1 MKITFKPL
9 TYQLDAVQAVVDV
22 FRGQQQLIGQTRYTL
37 DRGIQPTPKRVT
49 QQAGLDFGETD
60 ILQNSA
66 LQTYDM
72 LDDENIGF
80 ANTPL
85 FDLNEILKNIQT
97 VQANRQLPKSTELV
111 TADNKKGDSLTQ
123 SPLNLNIEMETGT
136 GKTYTYLRT
145 IFEMNKQYGW
155 SKFIIVVPS
164 IAIREGVNK
173 SIAMMADD
181 LLAEYGKKPRAF
193 IYDSKNLHKLQEF
206 SNDGG
211 INIMI
216 INVQAFNATGKDAR
230 KIYGQ
235 VKTKNGEPVLDKAG
249 NPIMEGLDE
258 FQSRIP
264 INIIKRNNP
273 IIILDEPQKM
283 GADKTLQSL
292 ANFNPL
298 FILRYSAT
306 HKRDYNLVY
315 RLDALD
321 AYNQKLVKKITVK
334 GIEVKGLTG
343 TNGYL
348 YLQDV
353 IVSNKAP
360 VARLELEIKSTKGE
374 FRREIRNVI
383 KDDNLFVI
391 SKEAE
396 QYKDRYTV
404 TNIKADS
411 IEFANGIVLH
421 IGQGSSNKGDGDDK
435 DLRRIQ
441 IRETIRSHLDIEQRL
456 FHKGIKVLSLFFID
470 EVAKYRQYDS
480 DGNAVNGEYADI
492 FEQTYTEEVG
502 KRIDLNL
509 TDDPYQDYLK
519 AITAQGTHN
528 GYFSLDKNRHMID
541 PKTKLE
547 KDEELGE
554 RVLVA
559 DDIDAYDLILKD
571 KESLLAFPEPLD
583 SDEQIARKNVRFIF
597 SHSALRE
604 GWDNPNVFVICTLK
618 HSDNVISRRQE
629 VGRGL
634 RLAVD
639 RHGTRMD
646 SGYLPL
652 GEVHRLNNLTVITNE
667 SYAEFVDNLQKEM
680 LENLATRPS
689 KANPQYFTGKT
700 LVSELGGQMT
710 VDAGT
715 ANQIYK
721 YLVKNNY
728 LDDDD
733 NLLAKF
739 HDDKDNDQLPQLPE
753 ELQPFA
759 SAIHKLIGNVVN
771 PDALKG
777 MFNNG
782 NKPKNTINPENLNRK
797 EFQAL
802 WRRIN
807 QKSIYQIGL
816 DSDKLIAES
825 ISEID
830 KVSRERNN
838 NFVQSLTYTVKKS
851 EQKDSL
857 DYDTLRQGDS
867 FGQVQSNREQYSV
880 NVQTPIR
887 YDLIGQVASRT
898 NLTRR
903 TVVAVLSKIN
913 SAVFSQFK
921 HNPEAFISEV
931 SRIIN
936 EQQAKLIVQNIVY
949 ELTQE
954 RYDSNDIFVS
964 NIPLSDN
971 ATKAN
976 RHVWEYVETDSDV
989 ERKFLA
995 ELEQHVNEVIVY
1007 AKLPK
1012 NFVIPTP
1019 FGGYNPDWAIAFNQ
1033 DKIRHVYFVAET
1045 KGSTSEID
1053 LRESEK
1059 QKIASAKAFF
1069 AKLQQ
1074 IQGNNSELEQA
1085 DTLAE
1090 VEKMP
1095 VSYEVV
1101 DSFDSL
1107 MQIVGMK

>member
-66 LQTYDM
+66 LPTYDM

-173 SIAMMADD
+173 SISMMADD

-193 IYDSKNLHKLQEF
+193 IYDSKALHHLESF
-206 SNDGG
+206 SSDGG

-216 INVQAFNATGKDAR
+216 INVQAFNTIKEGANNEASR
-230 KIYGQ
+230 KIY
-235 VKTKNGEPVLDKAG
+235 AS
-249 NPIMEGLDE
+249 LDE
-258 FQSRIP
+258 FGSRRP
-264 INIIKRNNP
+264 IDVIRRNRP

-353 IVSNKAP
+353 IVSSKAP
-360 VARLELEIKSTKGE
+360 IARLELEIKSTKGE
-374 FRREIRNVI
+374 FRREIRNI
-383 KDDNLFVI
+383 EKGRDLFDI
-391 SKEAE
+391 SGEAE

-404 TNIKADS
+404 TQVTADS

-421 IGQGSSNKGDGDDK
+421 VGQGNVDDK

-480 DGNAVNGEYADI
+480 EGNMVNGDYANMFVQAYKDEI
-492 FEQTYTEEVG
+492 AQ
-502 KRIDLNL
+502 RIDLNL
-509 TDDPYQDYLK
+509 QNDPYQDYLK
-519 AITAQGTHN
+519 AIDADSTHN

-554 RVLVA
+554 KVLVA

-583 SDEQIARKNVRFIF
+583 SDEQKARKNVRFIF

-639 RHGTRMD
+639 KFGNRMD

-652 GEVHRLNNLTVITNE
+652 GEVQRLNNLTVITNE
-667 SYAEFVDNLQKEM
+667 SYTQFVGELQKEM
-680 LENLATRPS
+680 LATLANRPS

-700 LVSELGGQMT
+700 LVSELGGQMV
-710 VDAGT
+710 VDADT
-715 ANQIYK
+715 ANEIFF
-721 YLVKNNY
+721 YLRSHGYTDKAG
-728 LDDDD
+728 
-733 NLLAKF
+733 NLSESY
-739 HDDKDNDQLPQLPE
+739 HQDKENGKLPKLPD

-759 SAIHKLIGNVVN
+759 NSIHKLISSVVN
-771 PDALKG
+771 PNALDG
-777 MFNNG
+777 MFNDG
-782 NKPKNTINPENLNRK
+782 NRPKNTINPDNLNRK

-807 QKSIYQIGL
+807 QKSIYQIQL
-816 DSDKLIAES
+816 DSEKLIAES

-838 NFVQSLTYTVKKS
+838 NFVQSLTYTVKTS

-931 SRIIN
+931 SRLIN
-936 EQQAKLIVQNIVY
+936 EQQAKLIVQNIAY
-949 ELTQE
+949 ELTSE

-964 NIPLSDN
+964 NIPLSDT
-971 ATKAN
+971 AIKAN

-995 ELEQHVNEVIVY
+995 ELEQHINEVVVY

-1033 DKIRHVYFVAET
+1033 DKVRHVYFVAET

-1053 LRESEK
+1053 LRETEK

-1074 IQGNNSELEQA
+1074 TQGNNSEFEQV
-1085 DTLAE
+1085 DTLAA

-1101 DSFDSL
+1101 NSFDSL

>member
-85 FDLNEILKNIQT
+85 FDLNEVLKNIQT

-173 SIAMMADD
+173 SISMMADD

-193 IYDSKNLHKLQEF
+193 IYDSKALHHLESF
-206 SNDGG
+206 SSDGG

-216 INVQAFNATGKDAR
+216 INVQAFNTIKEGANNEASR
-230 KIYGQ
+230 KIY
-235 VKTKNGEPVLDKAG
+235 AS
-249 NPIMEGLDE
+249 LDE
-258 FQSRIP
+258 FGSRRP
-264 INIIKRNNP
+264 IDVIRRNRP

-353 IVSNKAP
+353 VVSSKAP

-374 FRREIRNVI
+374 FRREIRNI
-383 KDDNLFVI
+383 AKGDDLFVV

-404 TNIKADS
+404 TQVTADS

-421 IGQGSSNKGDGDDK
+421 VGQGNVDDK

-470 EVAKYRQYDS
+470 EVAKYRQYDM
-480 DGNAVNGEYADI
+480 DGNALNGEYADI
-492 FEQTYTEEVG
+492 FEQTYSEEVG

-509 TDDPYQDYLK
+509 TNDPYQDYLK

-528 GYFSLDKNRHMID
+528 GYFSLDKKRHMVD
-541 PKTKLE
+541 PNVKSV

-554 RVLVA
+554 KVLVA

-571 KESLLAFPEPLD
+571 KESLLAFPERLD

-667 SYAEFVDNLQKEM
+667 SYVEFVGNLQKEM
-680 LENLATRPS
+680 LANLATRPS

-700 LVSELGGQMT
+700 LVSELGGQMV
-710 VDAGT
+710 VDADT
-715 ANQIYK
+715 ANEIFF
-721 YLVKNNY
+721 YLRSHGYTDKAG
-728 LDDDD
+728 
-733 NLLAKF
+733 NLSESY
-739 HDDKDNDQLPQLPE
+739 HQDKENGKLPKLPD

-759 SAIHKLIGNVVN
+759 NSIHKLISSVVN
-771 PDALKG
+771 PNALDG
-777 MFNNG
+777 MFNDG
-782 NKPKNTINPENLNRK
+782 NRPKNTINPGNLNRK

-807 QKSIYQIGL
+807 QKSIYQIQL
-816 DSDKLIAES
+816 DSEKLIAES

-838 NFVQSLTYTVKKS
+838 NFVQSLTYTVKTS

-936 EQQAKLIVQNIVY
+936 EQQAKLIVQNIAY

-964 NIPLSDN
+964 NIPLSDT
-971 ATKAN
+971 AIKAN

-995 ELEQHVNEVIVY
+995 ELEQHINEVVVY

-1033 DKIRHVYFVAET
+1033 DKVRHVYFVAET

-1053 LRESEK
+1053 LRETEK

-1074 IQGNNSELEQA
+1074 TQGNNSELEQV
-1085 DTLAE
+1085 DTLAA

-1101 DSFDSL
+1101 NSFDSL
-1107 MQIVGMK
+1107 MQIVGIK

>member
-9 TYQLDAVQAVVDV
+9 AYQLDAVQAVVDV

-173 SIAMMADD
+173 SISMMADD

-193 IYDSKNLHKLQEF
+193 IYDSKALHHLESF
-206 SNDGG
+206 SSDGG

-216 INVQAFNATGKDAR
+216 INVQAFNTIKEGANNEASR
-230 KIYGQ
+230 KIY
-235 VKTKNGEPVLDKAG
+235 AS
-249 NPIMEGLDE
+249 LDE
-258 FQSRIP
+258 FGSRRP
-264 INIIKRNNP
+264 IDVIRRNRP

-343 TNGYL
+343 THGYL
-348 YLQDV
+348 YLQD
-353 IVSNKAP
+353 IIISNKAP
-360 VARLELEIKSTKGE
+360 VARLEMEIKSKKGE
-374 FRREIRNVI
+374 FRREIRNVA
-383 KDDNLFVI
+383 KGDDLFVV

-404 TNIKADS
+404 TQVTADS

-421 IGQGSSNKGDGDDK
+421 VGQGNVDDK

-480 DGNAVNGEYADI
+480 EGNMVNGDYANMFVQAYKDEI
-492 FEQTYTEEVG
+492 AQ
-502 KRIDLNL
+502 RIDLNL
-509 TDDPYQDYLK
+509 QNDPYQDYLK
-519 AITAQGTHN
+519 AIDADSTHN

-554 RVLVA
+554 KVLVA

-583 SDEQIARKNVRFIF
+583 SDEQKARKNVRFIF

-639 RHGTRMD
+639 KFGNRMD

-652 GEVHRLNNLTVITNE
+652 GEVQRLNNLTVITNE
-667 SYAEFVDNLQKEM
+667 SYTQFVGELQKEM
-680 LENLATRPS
+680 LATLANRPS

-700 LVSELGGQMT
+700 LVSELGGQMV
-710 VDAGT
+710 VDADT
-715 ANQIYK
+715 ANEIFF
-721 YLVKNNY
+721 YLRSHGYTDKAG
-728 LDDDD
+728 
-733 NLLAKF
+733 NLSESY
-739 HDDKDNDQLPQLPE
+739 HQDKENGKLPKLPD

-759 SAIHKLIGNVVN
+759 NSIHKLISSVVN
-771 PDALKG
+771 PNALDG
-777 MFNNG
+777 MFNDG
-782 NKPKNTINPENLNRK
+782 NRPKNTINPDNLNRK

-807 QKSIYQIGL
+807 QKSIYQIQL
-816 DSDKLIAES
+816 DSEKLIAES

-838 NFVQSLTYTVKKS
+838 NFVQSLTYTVKTS

-936 EQQAKLIVQNIVY
+936 EQQAKLIVQNIAY

-964 NIPLSDN
+964 NIPLSDT
-971 ATKAN
+971 AIKAN

-995 ELEQHVNEVIVY
+995 ELEQHINEVVVY

-1033 DKIRHVYFVAET
+1033 DKVRHVYFVAET

-1053 LRESEK
+1053 LRETEK

-1074 IQGNNSELEQA
+1074 TQGNNSEFEQV
-1085 DTLAE
+1085 DTLAA

-1101 DSFDSL
+1101 NSFDSL

>member
-9 TYQLDAVQAVVDV
+9 AYQLDAVQAVIDV
-22 FRGQQQLIGQTRYTL
+22 FRGQEQLIGQTRYTL
-37 DRGIQPTPKRVT
+37 DIGSQPTPKRVP
-49 QQAGLDFGETD
+49 QQAGLDFGDSDT
-60 ILQNSA
+60 LQNAA
-66 LQTYDM
+66 LQTYDR
-72 LDDENIGF
+72 LDDENIGL
-80 ANTPL
+80 ANAPL
-85 FDLNEILKNIQT
+85 FDLNEILKNIQA
-97 VQANRQLPKSTELV
+97 VQINQGLPKSDTLV
-111 TADNKKGDSLTQ
+111 TADNKKGDNLTTSQ
-123 SPLNLNIEMETGT
+123 LNLNIEMETGT
-136 GKTYTYLRT
+136 GKTYTYLRS

-173 SIAMMADD
+173 SISMMADD

-193 IYDSKNLHKLQEF
+193 IYDSKALHHLESF
-206 SNDGG
+206 SSDGG

-216 INVQAFNATGKDAR
+216 INVQAFNSTSKDNR
-230 KIYGQ
+230 RIYE
-235 VKTKNGEPVLDKAG
+235 KLDDFG
-249 NPIMEGLDE
+249 SRRPIDVI
-258 FQSRIP
+258 RRNRP
-264 INIIKRNNP
+264 IV
-273 IIILDEPQKM
+273 ILDEPQKM

-353 IVSNKAP
+353 IVSTKAP

-374 FRREIRNVI
+374 FRRDIRQI
-383 KDDNLFVI
+383 KQGDDLYVI
-391 SKEAE
+391 SNEAE

-404 TNIKADS
+404 TQITHER
-411 IEFANGIVLH
+411 IEFANGIVLS
-421 IGQGSSNKGDGDDK
+421 IGQANSKQGDGDDK

-480 DGNAVNGEYADI
+480 DGNAVNGDYADI
-492 FEQTYTEEVG
+492 FEQAYNEEVS

-509 TDDPYQDYLK
+509 QHDPYQDYLK
-519 AITAQGTHN
+519 SITAQSTHN
-528 GYFSLDKNRHMID
+528 GYFSLDKNRHMVN
-541 PKTKLE
+541 PKTKVE

-559 DDIDAYDLILKD
+559 DDINAYDLILKD
-571 KESLLAFPEPLD
+571 KESLLAFPDTND
-583 SDEQIARKNVRFIF
+583 SDAQRARKNVRFIF
-597 SHSALRE
+597 SHSTLRE

-639 RHGTRMD
+639 KYGTRMD

-652 GEVHRLNNLTVITNE
+652 GEVQQLNNLTVVTNE
-667 SYAEFVDNLQKEM
+667 SYADFVGSLQKEM
-680 LENLATRPS
+680 LDSLASRPS

-700 LVSELGGQMT
+700 LVSELGGQI
-710 VDAGT
+710 VVNAST

-721 YLVKNNY
+721 YLVKNDY
-728 LDDDD
+728 LDNDD
-733 NLLAKF
+733 NLLAKY
-739 HDDKDNDQLPQLPE
+739 HDDKDNDTLPKLPD

-759 SAIHKLIGNVVN
+759 KSIHKLIASVIN
-771 PDALKG
+771 PNILNG
-777 MFNNG
+777 MFNND
-782 NKPKNTINPENLNRK
+782 NKPKNTINQDNLNRK

-802 WRRIN
+802 WRRIS
-807 QKSIYQIGL
+807 QKAIFQIQL
-816 DSDKLIAES
+816 DSDKLIADS
-825 ISEID
+825 ISAIEQ
-830 KVSRERNN
+830 VSRERNN
-838 NFVQSLTYTVKKS
+838 QFVRSLTYTVKTAN
-851 EQKDSL
+851 QQDNL
-857 DYDTLRQGDS
+857 DYNTLQKGES
-867 FGQVQSNREQYSV
+867 FGQVQSSHEQYSA
-880 NVQTPIR
+880 NVQTPLK

-898 NLTRR
+898 QLTRP
-903 TVVAVLSKIN
+903 TVVAILCQIN
-913 SAVFSQFK
+913 AAVFAQFK
-921 HNPEAFISEV
+921 YNPEAFISEI
-931 SRIIN
+931 SRIIG
-936 EQQAKLIVQNIVY
+936 EQRARLVVQNIAY

-954 RYDSNDIFVS
+954 RYDSSDIFIS
-964 NIPLSDN
+964 NLPLSDN
-971 ATKAN
+971 AIKAS
-976 RHVWEYVETDSDV
+976 RHVWQYVETDSDI

-995 ELEQHVNEVIVY
+995 ELEQHINEVVVY

-1012 NFVIPTP
+1012 SFEIPTP

-1033 DKIRHVYFVAET
+1033 DKVRHVYFVAET
-1045 KGSTSEID
+1045 KGSTSELA
-1053 LRESEK
+1053 LRATEQ
-1059 QKIASAKAFF
+1059 QKIASAKVFF
-1069 AKLQQ
+1069 AKLQDSQ
-1074 IQGNNSELEQA
+1074 AHDGKLEQM
-1085 DTLAE
+1085 DTAAN
-1090 VEKMP
+1090 VASVP
-1095 VSYEVV
+1095 ISYQVV

>member
-173 SIAMMADD
+173 SISMMADD

-193 IYDSKNLHKLQEF
+193 IYDSKALHHLESF
-206 SNDGG
+206 SSDGG

-216 INVQAFNATGKDAR
+216 INVQAFNTIKEGANNEASR
-230 KIYGQ
+230 KIY
-235 VKTKNGEPVLDKAG
+235 AS
-249 NPIMEGLDE
+249 LDE
-258 FQSRIP
+258 FGSRRP
-264 INIIKRNNP
+264 IDVIRRNRP

-353 IVSNKAP
+353 IVSSKAP

-374 FRREIRNVI
+374 FRREIRNVA
-383 KDDNLFVI
+383 KGDDLFVV

-404 TNIKADS
+404 TQVTADS

-421 IGQGSSNKGDGDDK
+421 VGQGNVDDK

-480 DGNAVNGEYADI
+480 EGNMVNGDYANMFVQAYKDEI
-492 FEQTYTEEVG
+492 AQ
-502 KRIDLNL
+502 RIDLNL
-509 TDDPYQDYLK
+509 QNDPYQDYLK
-519 AITAQGTHN
+519 AIDADSTHN

-554 RVLVA
+554 KVLVA

-583 SDEQIARKNVRFIF
+583 SDEQKARKNVRFIF

-639 RHGTRMD
+639 KFGNRMD

-652 GEVHRLNNLTVITNE
+652 GEVQRLNNLTVITNE
-667 SYAEFVDNLQKEM
+667 SYTQFVGELQKEM
-680 LENLATRPS
+680 LATLANRPS

-700 LVSELGGQMT
+700 LVSELGGQMV
-710 VDAGT
+710 VDADT
-715 ANQIYK
+715 ANEIFF
-721 YLVKNNY
+721 YLRSHGYTDKAG
-728 LDDDD
+728 
-733 NLLAKF
+733 NLSESY
-739 HDDKDNDQLPQLPE
+739 HQDKENGKLPKLPD

-759 SAIHKLIGNVVN
+759 NSIHKLISSVVN
-771 PDALKG
+771 PNALDG
-777 MFNNG
+777 MFNDG
-782 NKPKNTINPENLNRK
+782 NRPKNTINPDNLNRK

-807 QKSIYQIGL
+807 QKSIYQIQL
-816 DSDKLIAES
+816 DSEKLIAES

-838 NFVQSLTYTVKKS
+838 NFVQSLTYTVKTS

-1033 DKIRHVYFVAET
+1033 DKVRHVYFVAET

-1053 LRESEK
+1053 LRETEK

-1074 IQGNNSELEQA
+1074 TQGNNSEFEQV
-1085 DTLAE
+1085 DTLAA

-1101 DSFDSL
+1101 NSFDSL

>member
-173 SIAMMADD
+173 SISMMADD

-193 IYDSKNLHKLQEF
+193 IYDSKALHHLESF
-206 SNDGG
+206 SSDGG

-216 INVQAFNATGKDAR
+216 INVQAFNTIKEGANNEASR
-230 KIYGQ
+230 KIY
-235 VKTKNGEPVLDKAG
+235 AS
-249 NPIMEGLDE
+249 LDE
-258 FQSRIP
+258 FGSRRP
-264 INIIKRNNP
+264 IDVIRRNRP

-353 IVSNKAP
+353 VVSSKAP

-374 FRREIRNVI
+374 FRREIRNI
-383 KDDNLFVI
+383 AKGDDLFVV

-404 TNIKADS
+404 TQITADS

-470 EVAKYRQYDS
+470 EVAKYRQYDM

-492 FEQTYTEEVG
+492 FEQAYTEEVD

-509 TDDPYQDYLK
+509 TNDPYQDYLK

-528 GYFSLDKNRHMID
+528 GYFSLDKKRHMVD
-541 PKTKLE
+541 PNVKSV

-554 RVLVA
+554 KVLVA

-571 KESLLAFPEPLD
+571 KESLLAFPERLD

-639 RHGTRMD
+639 KFGNRMD

-652 GEVHRLNNLTVITNE
+652 GEVQRLNNLTVITNE
-667 SYAEFVDNLQKEM
+667 SYTQFVGELQKEM
-680 LENLATRPS
+680 LATLANRPS

-700 LVSELGGQMT
+700 LVSELGGQMV
-710 VDAGT
+710 VDADT
-715 ANQIYK
+715 ANEIFF
-721 YLVKNNY
+721 YLRSHGYTDKAG
-728 LDDDD
+728 
-733 NLLAKF
+733 NLSESY
-739 HDDKDNDQLPQLPE
+739 HQDKENGKLPKLPD

-759 SAIHKLIGNVVN
+759 NSIHKLISSVVN
-771 PDALKG
+771 PNALDG
-777 MFNNG
+777 MFNDG
-782 NKPKNTINPENLNRK
+782 NRPKNTINPDNLNRK

-807 QKSIYQIGL
+807 QKSIYQIQL
-816 DSDKLIAES
+816 DSEKLIAES

-838 NFVQSLTYTVKKS
+838 NFVQSLTYTVKTS

-936 EQQAKLIVQNIVY
+936 EQQAKLIVQNIAY

-964 NIPLSDN
+964 NIPLSDT
-971 ATKAN
+971 AIKAN

-995 ELEQHVNEVIVY
+995 ELEQHINEVVVY

-1033 DKIRHVYFVAET
+1033 DKVRHVYFVAET

-1053 LRESEK
+1053 LRETEK

-1074 IQGNNSELEQA
+1074 TQGNNSEFEQV
-1085 DTLAE
+1085 DTLAA

-1101 DSFDSL
+1101 NSFDSL

>member
-66 LQTYDM
+66 LQTYDI

-173 SIAMMADD
+173 SISMMADD

-193 IYDSKNLHKLQEF
+193 IYDSKALHHLESF
-206 SNDGG
+206 SSDGG

-216 INVQAFNATGKDAR
+216 INVQAFNTIKEGANNEASR
-230 KIYGQ
+230 KIY
-235 VKTKNGEPVLDKAG
+235 AS
-249 NPIMEGLDE
+249 LDE
-258 FQSRIP
+258 FGSRRP
-264 INIIKRNNP
+264 IDVIRRNRP

-283 GADKTLQSL
+283 GEGKTLQSL

-353 IVSNKAP
+353 IVSSKAP

-374 FRREIRNVI
+374 FRREIRNVA
-383 KDDNLFVI
+383 KGDDLFVV

-404 TNIKADS
+404 TQVTADS

-421 IGQGSSNKGDGDDK
+421 VGQGNVDDK

-480 DGNAVNGEYADI
+480 EGNMVNGDYANMFVQAYKDEI
-492 FEQTYTEEVG
+492 AQ
-502 KRIDLNL
+502 RIDLNL
-509 TDDPYQDYLK
+509 QNDPYQDYLK
-519 AITAQGTHN
+519 AIDADSTHN

-554 RVLVA
+554 KVLVA

-583 SDEQIARKNVRFIF
+583 SDEQKARKNVRFIF

-700 LVSELGGQMT
+700 LVSELGGQMV
-710 VDAGT
+710 VDADT
-715 ANQIYK
+715 ANEIFF
-721 YLVKNNY
+721 YLRSHGYTDKAG
-728 LDDDD
+728 
-733 NLLAKF
+733 NLSESY
-739 HDDKDNDQLPQLPE
+739 HQDKENGKLPKLPD

-759 SAIHKLIGNVVN
+759 NSIHKLISSVVN
-771 PDALKG
+771 PNALDG
-777 MFNNG
+777 MFNDG
-782 NKPKNTINPENLNRK
+782 NRPKNTINPDNLNRK

-807 QKSIYQIGL
+807 QKSIYQIQL
-816 DSDKLIAES
+816 DSEKLIAES

-838 NFVQSLTYTVKKS
+838 NFVQSLTYTVKTS

-936 EQQAKLIVQNIVY
+936 EQQAKLIVQNIAY

-964 NIPLSDN
+964 NIPLSDT
-971 ATKAN
+971 AIKAN

-995 ELEQHVNEVIVY
+995 ELEQHINEVVVY

-1033 DKIRHVYFVAET
+1033 DKVRHVYFVAET

-1053 LRESEK
+1053 LRETEK

-1074 IQGNNSELEQA
+1074 AHQNNGELEQT
-1085 DTLAE
+1085 DTLAG
-1090 VEKMP
+1090 VAQMP
-1095 VSYEVV
+1095 ISYQVV

-1107 MQIVGMK
+1107 MQIVGKK

>member
-193 IYDSKNLHKLQEF
+193 IYDSKALHHLESF
-206 SNDGG
+206 SSDGG

-216 INVQAFNATGKDAR
+216 INVQAFNTIKEGANNEASR
-230 KIYGQ
+230 KIY
-235 VKTKNGEPVLDKAG
+235 AS
-249 NPIMEGLDE
+249 LDE
-258 FQSRIP
+258 FGSRRP
-264 INIIKRNNP
+264 IDVIRRNRP

-353 IVSNKAP
+353 VVSSKAP

-374 FRREIRNVI
+374 FRREIRNI
-383 KDDNLFVI
+383 AKGDDLFVV

-404 TNIKADS
+404 TQITADS

-470 EVAKYRQYDS
+470 EVAKYRQYDM

-492 FEQTYTEEVG
+492 FEQTYSEEVG

-509 TDDPYQDYLK
+509 TNDPYQDYLK

-528 GYFSLDKNRHMID
+528 GYFSLDKKRHMVD
-541 PKTKLE
+541 PNVKSV

-554 RVLVA
+554 KVLVA

-571 KESLLAFPEPLD
+571 KESLLAFPERLD

-667 SYAEFVDNLQKEM
+667 SYVEFVGNLQKEM

-700 LVSELGGQMT
+700 LVSELGGQMV
-710 VDAGT
+710 VDADT
-715 ANQIYK
+715 ANEIFF
-721 YLVKNNY
+721 YLRSHGYTDKAG
-728 LDDDD
+728 
-733 NLLAKF
+733 NLSESY
-739 HDDKDNDQLPQLPE
+739 HQDKENGKLPELPE
-753 ELQPFA
+753 ELKPFEN
-759 SAIHKLIGNVVN
+759 SVHKLIGSVVN
-771 PDALKG
+771 PNAFDS

-782 NKPKNTINPENLNRK
+782 NKPKNTINPDNLNRK

-807 QKSIYQIGL
+807 QKSIYQIQL
-816 DSDKLIAES
+816 DSEKLIAES

-838 NFVQSLTYTVKKS
+838 NFVQSLTYTVKTS

-898 NLTRR
+898 NLTRG

-936 EQQAKLIVQNIVY
+936 EQQAKLIVQNIAY
-949 ELTQE
+949 ELTTE

-964 NIPLSDN
+964 NLPLSDKAIK
-971 ATKAN
+971 AT
-976 RHVWEYVETDSDV
+976 RHVWDYVETDSDI
-989 ERKFLA
+989 ERKFLD
-995 ELEQHVNEVIVY
+995 ELEQHIDEVVVY

-1019 FGGYNPDWAIAFNQ
+1019 FGSYNPDWAIAFNQ
-1033 DKIRHVYFVAET
+1033 DKVRHVYFVAET
-1045 KGSTSEID
+1045 KGSMSDAD
-1053 LRESEK
+1053 LRDSEK
-1059 QKIASAKAFF
+1059 HKIESAKLFF

-1074 IQGNNSELEQA
+1074 AHQNNGELEQT
-1085 DTLAE
+1085 DTLAG
-1090 VEKMP
+1090 VAQMP
-1095 VSYEVV
+1095 ISYQVV

-1107 MQIVGMK
+1107 MQIVGKK

>member
-173 SIAMMADD
+173 SISMMADD

-193 IYDSKNLHKLQEF
+193 IYDSKALHHLESF
-206 SNDGG
+206 SSDGG

-216 INVQAFNATGKDAR
+216 INVQAFNTIKEGANNEASR
-230 KIYGQ
+230 KIY
-235 VKTKNGEPVLDKAG
+235 AS
-249 NPIMEGLDE
+249 LDE
-258 FQSRIP
+258 FGSRRP
-264 INIIKRNNP
+264 IDVIRRNRP

-374 FRREIRNVI
+374 FRREIRNI
-383 KDDNLFVI
+383 EKGRDLFDI
-391 SKEAE
+391 SGEAE

-404 TNIKADS
+404 TQITADS

-421 IGQGSSNKGDGDDK
+421 IGQGNVEDK

-492 FEQTYTEEVG
+492 FEQAYTEEVG

-528 GYFSLDKNRHMID
+528 GYFSLDKNRHLID

-667 SYAEFVDNLQKEM
+667 SYAEFVGNLQKEM